1 MNTVKLTDDE
11 KKLIINALMYVYDK
25 KLDVLDQ
32 NCKVMTDE
40 EAKWLL
46 LNANKYFDVIDKIK

>member
-11 KKLIINALMYVYDK
+11 KKLIINALMYVYEK

-32 NCKVMTDE
+32 NRKVMTDE